1 LISPNFLKLS
11 INIFIVIAEC
21 YKIENESNF
30 IYIYKFIYNTLY
42 FNLKIDKQRKINNF
56 IQEIIKNNDAT
67 LLSKTVHHFDDNG
80 AFTSLYLLAESHL
93 SIHTWPENNFMAI
106 DVFTCGKTNT
116 QNIVNELKNYIKP
129 QYCDE
134 YVKIRGI

>member
-1 LISPNFLKLS
+1 MIIGTHIIVDMYNINKDVFIKLS
-11 INIFIVIAEC
+11 KSNYDIF
-21 YKIENESNF
+21 
-30 IYIYKFIYNTLY
+30 
-42 FNLKIDKQRKINNF
+42 DNF

-116 QNIVNELKNYIKP
+116 QNIANELKNYIKP

-134 YVKIRGI
+134 YVKIRGNKFNLET